1 MRNSRSKAKR
11 LVLIGLIAVALIPV
25 ATLAIP
31 GPLRALAPGLFG
43 LVCED
48 RVCVDDA
55 RRLAEAQELVR
66 SARADVAQK
75 LGAPHALPLALFCSS
90 EQCFITFGERRSTAE
105 TFGGKAILIGPRG
118 WAAHFVRHEL
128 IHAAQYEKLGF
139 IRAWR
144 GPQWI
149 TEGMAYS
156 LSEDPRR
163 PLPARLEAWRAQYER
178 RLGAEE
184 GAALWARVEALYS
197 SGEARIEWKH

>member
-1 MRNSRSKAKR
+1 MWDSRSKTR
-11 LVLIGLIAVALIPV
+11 WPLLIGLIAVALIPV

-31 GPLRALAPGLFG
+31 NPLRALAPGLFG
-43 LVCED
+43 LICEN

-55 RRLAEAQELVR
+55 QRLAEAQELLQR
-66 SARADVAQK
+66 ARADVTQK
-75 LGAPHALPLALFCSS
+75 LGAPNTLPLALFCSS
-90 EQCFITFGERRSTAE
+90 EQCFLTFGRRRSTAE
-105 TFGGKAILIGPRG
+105 TFGGKAFLIGPRG

-144 GPQWI
+144 GPRWI
-149 TEGMAYS
+149 IEGMAYS

-163 PLPARLEAWRAQYER
+163 PLPTELEGWRTQYER
-178 RLGAEE
+178 RLGGER

-197 SGEARIEWKH
+197 TDEARVEWKH

>member
-1 MRNSRSKAKR
+1 MRDSRSKARR
-11 LVLIGLIAVALIPV
+11 LPLISLIAVALIPV

-31 GPLRALAPGLFG
+31 SPFRALAPGLFG
-43 LVCED
+43 LVCEE

-66 SARADVAQK
+66 SARADVAQE
-75 LGAPHALPLALFCSS
+75 LDAPHTLPLALFCSS
-90 EQCFITFGERRSTAE
+90 EQCFRTFGKRRSIAE
-105 TFGGKAILIGPRG
+105 TFGGKAMLIGPRG

-128 IHAAQYEKLGF
+128 IHAAQYEKLGL

-163 PLPARLEAWRAQYER
+163 PLPTELEGWRTQYER
-178 RLGAEE
+178 RFGGER

-197 SGEARIEWKH
+197 TDEARIEWKR

>member
-1 MRNSRSKAKR
+1 MQASRSKARR
-11 LVLIGLIAVALIPV
+11 LLLVGLIAVALIPV

-31 GPLRALAPGLFG
+31 SPLRALAPGLFG

-75 LGAPHALPLALFCSS
+75 LGAPHTLPLALFCSS
-90 EQCFITFGERRSTAE
+90 AQCFLTFGKRRSTAE

-144 GPQWI
+144 GPRWMI
-149 TEGMAYS
+149 EGMAYS

-163 PLPARLEAWRAQYER
+163 PLPTELEGWRTQYER
-178 RLGAEE
+178 RFDGER

-197 SGEARIEWKH
+197 SGQARVEWKR

>member
-1 MRNSRSKAKR
+1 MRDSRWKTRR
-11 LVLIGLIAVALIPV
+11 LLLIGLIAVALIPV

-31 GPLRALAPGLFG
+31 SPLRAFAPGLFG

-55 RRLAEAQELVR
+55 QRLAEAQELVR
-66 SARADVAQK
+66 SARTDVAQK
-75 LGAPHALPLALFCSS
+75 LGAPHTLPLALFCSS
-90 EQCFITFGERRSTAE
+90 EQCFLTFGKRRSTAA
-105 TFGGKAILIGPRG
+105 TFGGKAMLIGPRG

-128 IHAAQYEKLGF
+128 IHAVQYEKLGL

-163 PLPARLEAWRAQYER
+163 PLPAQLK
-178 RLGAEE
+178 
-184 GAALWARVEALYS
+184 VEALYS
-197 SGEARIEWKH
+197 TGEARIEWKH

>member
-1 MRNSRSKAKR
+1 MRNSRSKAKW
-11 LVLIGLIAVALIPV
+11 LLLAGLIAVALIPV

-55 RRLAEAQELVR
+55 RRLAEARRLVR
-66 SARADVAQK
+66 SARADVMRK
-75 LGAPHALPLALFCSS
+75 LDAPHALPLALFCSS
-90 EQCFITFGERRSTAE
+90 EQCFLTFGKRRSTAE
-105 TFGGKAILIGPRG
+105 MFGGKAILIGPRG

-128 IHAAQYEKLGF
+128 IHVAQYEKLGF

-144 GPQWI
+144 GPRWI
-149 TEGMAYS
+149 NEGMAYS

-163 PLPARLEAWRAQYER
+163 PLPAPLEAWRAQYER
-178 RLGAEE
+178 RLGGERD
-184 GAALWARVEALYS
+184 AALWAKVEALYS
-197 SGEARIEWKH
+197 TDEARIEWKR

>member
-1 MRNSRSKAKR
+1 MRNSRSKAGR
-11 LVLIGLIAVALIPV
+11 LLLIGLIAVALIPV

-31 GPLRALAPGLFG
+31 SPLRALAPGLFG
-43 LVCED
+43 LVCEE

-66 SARADVAQK
+66 SALADIGAK
-75 LGAPHALPLALFCSS
+75 LGALDPPRTMIFCAS
-90 EQCFITFGERRSTAE
+90 EECYGKFGKRRSTSV

-128 IHAAQYEKLGF
+128 IHAAQYEKLGV

-178 RLGAEE
+178 RLGAER

>member
-1 MRNSRSKAKR
+1 MWNSRSKAKR
-11 LVLIGLIAVALIPV
+11 LLVLGLIAVAFVPV

-31 GPLRALAPGLFG
+31 SPLRALAPGLFG
-43 LVCED
+43 LVCEG

-66 SARADVAQK
+66 SARANVEQK
-75 LGAPHALPLALFCSS
+75 LGAPHTFPLALFCSS
-90 EQCFITFGERRSTAE
+90 EQCFRTFGNRRSTAE
-105 TFGGKAILIGPRG
+105 TFGGKAMLIGPRG

-163 PLPARLEAWRAQYER
+163 PLPAQLEAWRAQYES
-178 RLGAEE
+178 RLGAER